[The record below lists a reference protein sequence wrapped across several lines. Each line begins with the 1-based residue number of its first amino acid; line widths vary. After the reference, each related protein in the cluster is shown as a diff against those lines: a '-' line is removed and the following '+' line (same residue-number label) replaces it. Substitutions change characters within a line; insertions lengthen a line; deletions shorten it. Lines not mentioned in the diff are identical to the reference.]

1 MERMLHFFSFLFGLF
16 GSIVGSIIW
25 SNLLAVLEGELE
37 KEAALTGGRG
47 EGRISSVV
55 MSLDHGVLAWQWL
68 YSLKVPLGYLKS
80 ISMNLQEGLFW
91 ALSFDYV
98 HSDKVIS

>member
-1 MERMLHFFSFLFGLF
+1 MERMLHFFTFLFGLF

-47 EGRISSVV
+47 KGRISSVV
-55 MSLDHGVLAWQWL
+55 MS
-68 YSLKVPLGYLKS
+68 
-80 ISMNLQEGLFW
+80 
-91 ALSFDYV
+91 
-98 HSDKVIS
+98 